1 MAAVLYGV
9 CAVVYGLLAG
19 LVAVQARGRR
29 TGLWLAACCTAT
41 AAWAGS
47 AAATGEANIAGVSG
61 GLDLIRALCGYGF
74 ILHLYRRSVP
84 DGGQGSGQGSGEHGS
99 RSSGQAGATFRAI
112 GLVAA
117 LVVAAGLLLQLGE
130 GAAPPSLW
138 SFGIAAR
145 MGLAICQL
153 LLIENLY
160 LNTPVHARWHVAL
173 PCVTLGALAGFD
185 ILLCADAVLFRQA
198 SLALFDTRAIVTA
211 LVAPLLV
218 LAAARDRRWN
228 VEIHVSRTAVFHSAT
243 LLLSGIF
250 ILGLAAAGEVF
261 RQLGG
266 DWGRVA
272 KSSLVFAGVIA
283 LGLALT
289 SGTARG
295 RMRALVVEHFFAARF
310 DYRREWLRCIA
321 TLSAEGGPATG
332 PATTAAPGA
341 DAGST
346 TALHA
351 RIIRA
356 VADVVDC
363 PAGLLF
369 LRDAGESAF
378 GWAGSW
384 NMPAVPAP
392 VAAAHPLVIA
402 LQDGEQVVV
411 FDPALRAVPPLDGI
425 GPAWLAVPL
434 ATGGWLAGFIL
445 VAPPRAP
452 FRLDQEVFELL
463 RIVGREVACF
473 LAEQR
478 ATQVMVQTR
487 QLHDYG
493 KRFAF
498 VAHDIKN
505 VSSQLSLLL
514 SNAENHMQN
523 PEFQRDVLAT
533 VQASVQK
540 ISHLIKRL
548 EAPDADTAPTALAPL
563 PRLEAIV
570 ATFRRLRPTE
580 FTLEHDGSTAAVAMS
595 PDAFDTVVTH
605 LLNNAAEAGGV
616 GPVRLRVR
624 HEARRVVISITDNGP
639 GMTAEFVRDELFRPF
654 ATRKRE
660 GTGIG
665 AFQARELMREA
676 GGDLVVDSRPGDGTT
691 VGLLLTRADAP
702 AAQAAFA

>member
-1 MAAVLYGV
+1 MAAVLYGI

-29 TGLWLAACCTAT
+29 TGLWLAACCAAT
-41 AAWAGS
+41 AAWAAS
-47 AAATGEANIAGVSG
+47 AGVTGEANISGVSG
-61 GLDLIRALCGYGF
+61 GLDLTRALCWYSF

-84 DGGQGSGQGSGEHGS
+84 DGGQ
-99 RSSGQAGATFRAI
+99 AGATFRAI
-112 GLVAA
+112 GLVAV
-117 LVVAAGLLLQLGE
+117 LVVAAGLLLHLGE
-130 GAAPPSLW
+130 GGAPVSLW

-173 PCVTLGALAGFD
+173 PCVALGALAGFD
-185 ILLCADAVLFRQA
+185 VLLCADAVLFRQA
-198 SLALFDTRAIVTA
+198 SLALFDARASVTA
-211 LVAPLLV
+211 IVAPLLV
-218 LAAARDRRWN
+218 LAASRDRRWN
-228 VEIHVSRTAVFHSAT
+228 VEIHVSRSAVFHSAT
-243 LLLSGIF
+243 LVLSGIF

-261 RQLGG
+261 RQFGG

-272 KSSLVFAGVIA
+272 KTSLLFAGVLA

-289 SGTARG
+289 SGRARG
-295 RMRALVVEHFFAARF
+295 QMRALVVEHFFAARF

-321 TLSAEGGPATG
+321 TLSAEGNPAPATS
-332 PATTAAPGA
+332 GA
-341 DAGST
+341 DVTFT

-351 RIIRA
+351 RVIRA

-392 VAAAHPLVIA
+392 VAAAHPLIA
-402 LQDGEQVVV
+402 CLRGGEQVVAL
-411 FDPALRAVPPLDGI
+411 DPALRATPPLDGI

-434 ATGGWLAGFIL
+434 ATEGRLAGFVL
-445 VAPPRAP
+445 LAPPRAP

-514 SNAENHMQN
+514 SNAESHMQN
-523 PEFQRDVLAT
+523 PEFQRDMLTT

-548 EAPDADTAPTALAPL
+548 EAPGADTAPTALAPL

-570 ATFRRLRPTE
+570 ATFRRLRRTE
-580 FTLEHDGSTAAVAMS
+580 FALEHDGSTAAVAMS
-595 PDAFDTVVTH
+595 PEAFDTVVTH
-605 LLNNAAEAGGV
+605 LLNNAAEAGGAA
-616 GPVRLRVR
+616 PVRLRVR
-624 HEARRVVISITDNGP
+624 HEARRVVISIADGGP
-639 GMTAEFVRDELFRPF
+639 GMTAEFIRDELFRPF

-676 GGDLVVDSRPGDGTT
+676 GGDLVVDSRPGAGTT
-691 VGLLLTRADAP
+691 VKLLLTRADAP
-702 AAQAAFA
+702 ASQAAFA

>member
-9 CAVVYGLLAG
+9 CAVLYGLLAG
-19 LVAVQARGRR
+19 LVAVQARFGR
-29 TGLWLAACCTAT
+29 TGLWLAACCVVTAVW
-41 AAWAGS
+41 AAS
-47 AAATGEANIAGVSG
+47 AAFVGEVQLTGATG
-61 GLDLIRALCGYGF
+61 GLDLARALCWYGF

-84 DGGQGSGQGSGEHGS
+84 DNT
-99 RSSGQAGATFRAI
+99 QAGATFRTM
-112 GLVAA
+112 GLIAL
-117 LVVAAGLLLQLGE
+117 LVVGSGLLLQLGDTQ
-130 GAAPPSLW
+130 APISLW

-173 PCVTLGALAGFD
+173 PCVALGALAGFD
-185 ILLCADAVLFRQA
+185 ILLCADAVLFRQT
-198 SLALFDTRAIVTA
+198 SSALFDARAVATA
-211 LVAPLLV
+211 IVAPLLV

-243 LLLSGIF
+243 LVLSGIF

-261 RQLGG
+261 RQVGG

-272 KSSLVFAGVIA
+272 EVSLVFAGVIVV
-283 LGLALT
+283 GLVLT
-289 SGTARG
+289 SGSARG
-295 RMRALVVEHFFAARF
+295 RVRSLVVEHFFATRF

-321 TLSAEGGPATG
+321 TLS
-332 PATTAAPGA
+332 GA
-341 DAGST
+341 DGNSTASGVGGTSTPPGVGATSTTSGVGSTST

-369 LRDAGESAF
+369 LREAGESAF

-384 NMPAVPAP
+384 NMPAVSAP
-392 VAAAHPLVIA
+392 VEAAHPLVA
-402 LQDGEQVVV
+402 GFRGGEWIVTV
-411 FDPALRAVPPLDGI
+411 DPALQALPPLDGV
-425 GPAWLAVPL
+425 GPVWLAVPL
-434 ATGGWLAGFIL
+434 AYQGRLAGFIL
-445 VAPPRAP
+445 AAPPRAP
-452 FRLDQEVFELL
+452 FKLDREVFELL

-523 PEFQRDVLAT
+523 PEFQRDMLTT
-533 VQASVQK
+533 VQASVHK

-548 EAPDADTAPTALAPL
+548 EAPGADSAPTALAPL

-570 ATFRRLRPTE
+570 ATFRRLRPTA

-595 PDAFDTVVTH
+595 PEAFDTVVTH
-605 LLNNAAEAGGV
+605 LLNNAAEAGGAA
-616 GPVRLRVR
+616 PVRLRVR
-624 HEARRVVISITDNGP
+624 HEARRVVIDITDSGP
-639 GMTAEFVRDELFRPF
+639 GMTAEFIRDELFRPF

-676 GGDLVVDSRPGDGTT
+676 GGDLVVTSQPGVGTT
-691 VGLLLTRADAP
+691 VGLVLTRADTP
-702 AAQAAFA
+702 ALQAA